1 MKMFRINPRIYFSA
15 RNIVAMS
22 DIDDVDV
29 STIQNLIDLSK
40 GNRRTVIFLDTGVAF
55 AVSLRVET
63 VAKYVE
69 ASESVSKNHKS

>member
-22 DIDDVDV
+22 DIGDVDV
-29 STIQNLIDLSK
+29 STIHNLIDLSK

-63 VAKYVE
+63 VAKYME
-69 ASESVSKNHKS
+69 DSESSTRKGK